1 MTDNDDSADAGSTD
15 VEKENWIARNSKTI
29 STLATVAIP
38 VVLAIVGT
46 IANTNIN
53 KQNLDKEYVALAYKI
68 LGDNPDAPDGEDSDS
83 AESAGP
89 TEGQTC
95 QTDLDGQFRPEPG
108 ARVDQSAVQSILG
121 KLDLET
127 VGPRVALRSYAL
139 ELLIE
144 TTPVTLSERQYVAL
158 LCGAVTLP
166 NIEDPILDPP
176 TGAADAGSVDDAL
189 AQAVEGDDQRETAA
203 VALREAFLGLEDS
216 EAPLTECVV
225 ELTDLA
231 ESLDG
236 KRLEPGTYETV
247 VARVG
252 DTLRFV
258 QVAVADA
265 EPQWLAL
272 GEQVVLNVECD
283 IG

>member
-68 LGDNPDAPDGEDSDS
+68 LGDNPDAPDGEDPDPT
-83 AESAGP
+83 GP

-95 QTDLDGQFRPEPG
+95 QTDLEGEFRPEPG

-166 NIEDPILDPP
+166 NIEDPILDQPEGG
-176 TGAADAGSVDDAL
+176 TGAGLVGDAL
-189 AQAVEGDDQRETAA
+189 AQVVEGDDQRETAA
-203 VALREAFLGLEDS
+203 VALREAFLGLEDT
-216 EAPLTECVV
+216 EAALTECLV
-225 ELTDLA
+225 ELTEPA

-236 KRLEPGTYETV
+236 RRLEPGTYETV

-258 QVAVADA
+258 QVVVADA

-272 GEQVVLNVECD
+272 GEQVVLNVACD